1 MHFIPTERLLIS
13 DLLSSPEPLSAS
25 GWRQHLLRRRW
36 EAEDGPCGLHCEDEV
51 SVCSHHGKTR
61 QEGEAET
68 KPTDAAAKSCG
79 HPVNQPGDT
88 KQTHLFKGLNWPG
101 DMKQTLLYKS
111 LNRPCVAKQTH
122 CLQCLK
128 RPGDTKQTFLYK
140 SLNQPCVTKQTHLSK
155 GLKQPGDTKQ
165 THLFKRRQNVKTFLF
180 DLIKGLFKSHRPK
193 AKTTVSRG
201 TSFSCSWLRY
211 IAMTTSCRK

>member
-101 DMKQTLLYKS
+101 DTKQTL
-111 LNRPCVAKQTH
+111 
-122 CLQCLK
+122 
-128 RPGDTKQTFLYK
+128 LYK